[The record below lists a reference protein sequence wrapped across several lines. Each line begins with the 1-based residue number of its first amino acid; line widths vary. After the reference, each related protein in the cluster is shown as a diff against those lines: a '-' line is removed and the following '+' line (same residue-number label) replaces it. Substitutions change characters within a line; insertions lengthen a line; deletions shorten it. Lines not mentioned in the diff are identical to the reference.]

1 MTRQPF
7 YLTVP
12 SMFVWI
18 VTLASAGVLPLESVA
33 GSPNKPSAK
42 SVHVDPEKVDLIGP
56 IAKHSILVNGRDHA
70 GVEFD
75 LTRDATFRS
84 LQPDVVTVTDQG
96 VVQPVSDGKG
106 VVEVQ
111 AAGRTLRVQIRV
123 DGSHDPRTFHFE
135 NDIIPVLTRFGC
147 NMSGCHGK
155 AEGQNGFKLS
165 VFGFDPEGDY
175 DALVKEARGRRVSAT
190 SPEASLLLQKAIN
203 RMPHGGGARFDEDSW
218 AYSTLHDWMLSGL
231 AVGAPDAPKVES
243 ISVTPQERR
252 LRMNASQQLR
262 VVARYT
268 DGRQIDVTDR
278 AKYQSNNEGIA
289 SVDEFGLVSV
299 GSVPGQVAIM
309 ASYMGAVNIFQA
321 LIPRA
326 GTIEEYP
333 EVTENNFVDGL
344 VYAKLKKLNLTPS
357 EAATD
362 GDFLRR
368 VYLDVIGTLPTAE
381 EARAFLADERPSR
394 RQRVVEELFQRPEYS
409 AYWALKWADLLR
421 VDRDALGHRNAYA
434 YYSWIRKFLA
444 ENRPLDR
451 FVYDVLTAEGPLDE
465 APQGGLFQV
474 VKKPGERAS
483 TISQV
488 FLGIRIDCAECH
500 HHPFDRWSQRDYYGM
515 ADFFTQLQTK
525 KTSRGEFLLAAGN
538 PETKNPRTGEVVFA
552 HPLGTRMPES
562 AVEGDRRV
570 VLAEWMTASE
580 NPWFARNLANR
591 IWAHFMGRGLVD
603 PVDDVRATNPPSNPE
618 LLDAL
623 ATHLIE
629 QKFDIQALIR
639 TITSSA
645 VYQRSSRPNETNARD
660 EQNYSRA
667 LLKQMDAEVLLDAVS
682 QVTGVAEHFDGVS
695 SGQRAIELWDSQVLH
710 YFLGLFGRPIRK
722 SACECERMSEPSV
735 AQVLHLMNSPKIH
748 NKLTHD
754 DGTIARMNR
763 AYPSDERL
771 IDELYLT
778 FFSRYP
784 TTDEK
789 RVAVSHLENSG
800 GDGIDS
806 RRDALVDVAWS
817 LLNSLEFTLNH

>member
-1 MTRQPF
+1 
-7 YLTVP
+7 
-12 SMFVWI
+12 
-18 VTLASAGVLPLESVA
+18 
-33 GSPNKPSAK
+33 
-42 SVHVDPEKVDLIGP
+42 
-56 IAKHSILVNGRDHA
+56 
-70 GVEFD
+70 
-75 LTRDATFRS
+75 
-84 LQPDVVTVTDQG
+84 
-96 VVQPVSDGKG
+96 
-106 VVEVQ
+106 
-111 AAGRTLRVQIRV
+111 
-123 DGSHDPRTFHFE
+123 
-135 NDIIPVLTRFGC
+135 
-147 NMSGCHGK
+147 
-155 AEGQNGFKLS
+155 
-165 VFGFDPEGDY
+165 
-175 DALVKEARGRRVSAT
+175 
-190 SPEASLLLQKAIN
+190 
-203 RMPHGGGARFDEDSW
+203 
-218 AYSTLHDWMLSGL
+218 
-231 AVGAPDAPKVES
+231 
-243 ISVTPQERR
+243 
-252 LRMNASQQLR
+252 MNASQQLR

-763 AYPSDERL
+763 AYPSDKTL

-806 RRDALVDVAWS
+806 RRDALVDV
-817 LLNSLEFTLNH
+817 